1 MSFFSILSTNAK
13 AEPIELAISN
23 IPPALQN
30 DFEFAL
36 DKWELYIN
44 ANKKFARTYL
54 DEIKDWK
61 DSLWSRQER
70 LDIYLYPWVL
80 ARTGQENMLEYQA
93 YCKFEDI
100 KDYENIKFND
110 YVSVTPKLQKDY
122 IENVIA
128 WRAYRDAACSLS
140 TKYGATYKL
149 NEKQKEMINK
159 CGENFTIHNNIV
171 MCYSMETLYKT
182 NKK

>member
-1 MSFFSILSTNAK
+1 MLIPYTAKFARFPILICYMTFFAIISAYAK
-13 AEPIELAISN
+13 EEPVELAISN

-36 DKWELYIN
+36 DKWELYIK

-61 DSLWSRQER
+61 DYLWSRQER

-93 YCKFEDI
+93 YCKFEGI
-100 KDYENIKFND
+100 TDYENIKFR
-110 YVSVTPKLQKDY
+110 TMFRL
-122 IENVIA
+122 
-128 WRAYRDAACSLS
+128 RLS
-140 TKYGATYKL
+140 CKKTMLK
-149 NEKQKEMINK
+149 
-159 CGENFTIHNNIV
+159 
-171 MCYSMETLYKT
+171 TL
-182 NKK
+182 